1 MTAKIINGKEISKQK
16 RSELALE
23 VESLKE
29 KGICPGLAII
39 LVGDS
44 PASLSYIKGKQKAAE
59 EIGLLFK
66 LEHFSGNISED
77 FLLEVIDQYNQDDR
91 FHGIL
96 VQLPLPAHINEL
108 HVIDRILPEK
118 DVDGF
123 HPINVG
129 KLVTGQE
136 GLVSCTPAGIIEM
149 LKIEG
154 VQLSG
159 KHAVVVGRSNI
170 VGKPIAQLLLKENAT
185 VTTCHSKTADL
196 SYYTKQA
203 DILIVAIG
211 RANLIKGS
219 DVKKG
224 AAVIDVGMNR
234 LDSGKLTG
242 DVLFDEAK
250 EQAGFITP
258 VPGGVGPMTITML
271 ADNTVKAAKMIEAGK
286 MKA

>member
-1 MTAKIINGKEISKQK
+1 MTAKIISGKEISRQK

-23 VESLKE
+23 VKALREE
-29 KGICPGLAII
+29 GIHPGLVII

-59 EIGLLFK
+59 EIGLHFK
-66 LEHFSGNISED
+66 LEHFSETISEE
-77 FLLEVIDQYNQDDR
+77 FLLNTIDQYNRDDL
-91 FHGIL
+91 FDGIL
-96 VQLPLPAHINEL
+96 VQLPLPAHINEAA
-108 HVIDRILPEK
+108 VIDRIVPEK

-129 KLVTGQE
+129 KLVTGQDS
-136 GLVSCTPAGIIEM
+136 LVSCTPAGIIEM

-154 VQLSG
+154 IQIAG

-170 VGKPIAQLLLKENAT
+170 VGKPVAQLLLKENAT
-185 VTTCHSKTADL
+185 VTSCHSKTANL
-196 SYYTKQA
+196 SELTKQA

-211 RANLIKGS
+211 RAHMIKGC
-219 DVKKG
+219 DIKEG

-234 LDSGKLTG
+234 LESGKLTG
-242 DVLFDEAK
+242 DVLFEEAK
-250 EQAGFITP
+250 EIAGYITP

-271 ADNTVKAAKMIEAGK
+271 ADNTVKAAKSRV
-286 MKA
+286 KAKA